1 VLSHV
6 GKPGRPRLARHWL
19 SGQGKRLRSLAIRRD
34 LPVPDAGTSAR
45 ASGHRPPRAI
55 RPRRGAPPA
64 YPKRSSCG
72 LPAAL
77 GSQWTVCS
85 IGCWRVVTEI
95 LPGIPG
101 RASERGTPPSSG
113 CCIVAMFTLAITV
126 WLTANPAAPPHIVY
140 SSPTPWSVCAGMADK
155 LNIPLLFPREI
166 SMRADCLPYQPPQN

>member
-1 VLSHV
+1 MDLAGLGRLTLNVQAV
-6 GKPGRPRLARHWL
+6 G
-19 SGQGKRLRSLAIRRD
+19 
-34 LPVPDAGTSAR
+34 
-45 ASGHRPPRAI
+45 
-55 RPRRGAPPA
+55 
-64 YPKRSSCG
+64 YP
-72 LPAAL
+72 AL
-77 GSQWTVCS
+77 GDPVD
-85 IGCWRVVTEI
+85 GLLDRLVTEI